1 MEAWWQ
7 GLSVLNK
14 CFAVAALFFSVLFVW
29 QLIGMFLGFDGEGHA
44 DAAHT
49 GMDHAGSDS
58 DHHGGGEIAFT
69 LVSVRSVIAFGTL
82 FSWAGTLYLM
92 EGTHPVV
99 AFFYSF
105 LWGMGAMIAV
115 SYLVYRLVR
124 MEERGNASIWS
135 AMGED
140 GVVYMNLPSGGAG
153 KIRVKVGGTVSYV
166 DARSVNGEPL
176 PAGTKVRVVGVVDGR
191 TLEVKALDSQEG
203 D

>member
-14 CFAVAALFFSVLFVW
+14 SFAVAAVFFSVLFVW
-29 QLIGMFLGFDGEGHA
+29 QLIGMFLGFDADGHGEVGHA
-44 DAAHT
+44 
-49 GMDHAGSDS
+49 GMDHADS
-58 DHHGGGEIAFT
+58 HAGHHGGGEIAFT
-69 LVSVRSVIAFGTL
+69 LVSVRSAIAFGML

-92 EGTHPVV
+92 EGTHPVLV
-99 AFFYSF
+99 LFYSF
-105 LWGMGAMIAV
+105 LWGMGAMVAV

-124 MEERGNASIWS
+124 MEERGNVSIWS

-140 GVVYMNLPSGGAG
+140 GVVYMNFPPGGAG
-153 KIRVKVGGTVSYV
+153 KIRVKVGGVVSCV

-176 PAGTKVRVVGVVDGR
+176 LAGTRVRVVGVVDER
-191 TLEVKALDSQEG
+191 ILEVKALDSQEG